1 MKCIRPLVLSMILSG
16 MGMMSWS
23 AAHADSTQEAANKR
37 LVIDY
42 FAALD
47 RLETLDARDLKEQVR
62 KAMTKYV
69 RPDYIQHNESFARF
83 GQGSAGLIR
92 MLESRLD
99 ASNPSSKPTPQGTS
113 REMAVM
119 AKGDLVIR
127 VNSREQLDRA
137 KPPLIIFNLLR
148 IQDGLIA
155 EHWDG
160 ASGGTMPGQ

>member
-1 MKCIRPLVLSMILSG
+1 MKCTRRLVWAMIVSG
-16 MGMMSWS
+16 VGMMSWS
-23 AAHADSTQEAANKR
+23 GTYAETVQEAANKQ

-47 RLETLDARDLKEQVR
+47 RLETVDARDYKEQARQAV
-62 KAMTKYV
+62 TKYL
-69 RPDYIQHNESFARF
+69 RPDYIQHNEAFARF

-99 ASNPSSKPTPQGTS
+99 ASKSSSKPAPQGAS
-113 REMAVM
+113 RVLIVA
-119 AKGDLVIR
+119 AQGDLVTR
-127 VNSREQLDRA
+127 VNSREQLDPS
-137 KPPLIIFNLLR
+137 KPPLIIFNLFR

-160 ASGGTMPGQ
+160 ASGGPAPGQ